1 MLFLEIYI
9 LVLYKYI
16 LAHKVHLL
24 KGPHP
29 SDSFV
34 SFFFANGKNTPNKL
48 ILMLLSSLKKDL
60 GSSTI

>member
-34 SFFFANGKNTPNKL
+34 SFFFANGLNKL